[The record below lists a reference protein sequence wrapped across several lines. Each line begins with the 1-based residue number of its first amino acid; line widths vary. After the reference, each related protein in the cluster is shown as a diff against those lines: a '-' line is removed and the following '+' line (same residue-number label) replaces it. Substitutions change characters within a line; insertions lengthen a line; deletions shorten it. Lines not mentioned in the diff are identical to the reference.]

1 MGSICPQGSL
11 LQVLIDVPSK
21 STATQRYSSHHHT
34 RLRRHQENV
43 SHGEWQLVRLYKW
56 YVTRYPCHLSS
67 TQTCTAILTLSIV
80 ASNLQD
86 PYQAIKPTHQTRIR
100 IDFRVPHTTIQHLRT

>member
-34 RLRRHQENV
+34 RLRRRQENV

-80 ASNLQD
+80 ASNLSRSHKGAAGMRSVLTFEKVVWIVD
-86 PYQAIKPTHQTRIR
+86 A
-100 IDFRVPHTTIQHLRT
+100 RVEW